1 MKINNLIWSIVGIVA
16 VIGILFSI
24 MVFSQTDKDVQLQ
37 MEDLE
42 KQLVLGEGNLPQEI
56 TQDNT
61 KIFAKNGINDVFAI
75 QMVEGVINEP
85 LKGTVLTDEVCEPDI
100 YGYYHCWN
108 NIELSNGEIIRGLT
122 IHDMNGGVPCLSPD
136 SEVVVTPYKDGY
148 FLLKR

>member
-1 MKINNLIWSIVGIVA
+1 LKKYSLIWSIVGIVA

-24 MVFSQTDKDVQLQ
+24 MAFSQTDKDVQLQ

>member
-1 MKINNLIWSIVGIVA
+1 MA
-16 VIGILFSI
+16 
-24 MVFSQTDKDVQLQ
+24 FSQTDKEQMK

>member
-1 MKINNLIWSIVGIVA
+1 MKKNKLIWSFIGFAA
-16 VIGILFSI
+16 VIGIIFSA
-24 MVFSQTDKDVQLQ
+24 MAFSQTDKEQMK

-75 QMVEGVINEP
+75 QMVEGVINVP

>member
-16 VIGILFSI
+16 VIGLLFSI

-56 TQDNT
+56 TQDST

-85 LKGTVLTDEVCEPDI
+85 L
-100 YGYYHCWN
+100 
-108 NIELSNGEIIRGLT
+108 
-122 IHDMNGGVPCLSPD
+122 
-136 SEVVVTPYKDGY
+136 
-148 FLLKR
+148 

>member
-1 MKINNLIWSIVGIVA
+1 MKKNKLIWSFIGFAA

>member
-1 MKINNLIWSIVGIVA
+1 LKKNKLIWSFIGFAA
-16 VIGILFSI
+16 VIGIIFSA
-24 MVFSQTDKDVQLQ
+24 MAFSQTDKEQMK

>member
-1 MKINNLIWSIVGIVA
+1 LKINNLIWSIVGIVA

>member
-85 LKGTVLTDEVCEPDI
+85 LKGTVLTDEVCESDI

-108 NIELSNGEIIRGLT
+108 NIELSNGVIIRGLT

>member
-1 MKINNLIWSIVGIVA
+1 LKINNLIWSIVGIVA

-42 KQLVLGEGNLPQEI
+42 KKLVLGEGNLPQEI

>member
-75 QMVEGVINEP
+75 QMVEGVINVP

>member
-1 MKINNLIWSIVGIVA
+1 MKINNFIWSIVGIVA

-24 MVFSQTDKDVQLQ
+24 MVFSQTDKEVQLQ

-61 KIFAKNGINDVFAI
+61 KIFAKNGINDIFAI

-136 SEVVVTPYKDGY
+136 SEAVVTPYKDGY

>member
-1 MKINNLIWSIVGIVA
+1 MKKYSLIWSIVGIVA

-24 MVFSQTDKDVQLQ
+24 MAFSQTDKDVQLQ

>member
-1 MKINNLIWSIVGIVA
+1 MKKNKLIWSFIGFAA

-42 KQLVLGEGNLPQEI
+42 KQLVVGEGNLPQEI

-61 KIFAKNGINDVFAI
+61 KIFAKNGINDVFVI

>member
-1 MKINNLIWSIVGIVA
+1 LKKNKLIWSFIGFAA
-16 VIGILFSI
+16 VIGIIFSA
-24 MVFSQTDKDVQLQ
+24 MAFSQTDKEQMK

-75 QMVEGVINEP
+75 QMVEGVINVP